1 MIAPQLYTCSKFE
14 STNCVDAKIPLLDL
28 SRGLGPLTGVA
39 AASPRETSCG
49 APAAQQHGS
58 WRSPSVRLAHTL
70 IARFPTGRRRVEQ
83 VCRALCRWLLSG
95 IHEKALH
102 AVLIQ
107 ASGCHANVPMSRRR
121 NHSGLVWLQS
131 YFAQDCT
138 PRLFR
143 KLAPS
148 LGRSNW
154 ASAAVLEEGS
164 LTPRLLSLDQG
175 WIQRSRHDVQQGQQ
189 GQQYLTGERR
199 CSAS

>member
-1 MIAPQLYTCSKFE
+1 M
-14 STNCVDAKIPLLDL
+14 
-28 SRGLGPLTGVA
+28 
-39 AASPRETSCG
+39 
-49 APAAQQHGS
+49 
-58 WRSPSVRLAHTL
+58 RSPGSATARLLALTFRSPCAHVDRPLPHGQAPGGASLQGFVPLAT
-70 IARFPTGRRRVEQ
+70 
-83 VCRALCRWLLSG
+83 SG

-121 NHSGLVWLQS
+121 NHSGLVWLRS